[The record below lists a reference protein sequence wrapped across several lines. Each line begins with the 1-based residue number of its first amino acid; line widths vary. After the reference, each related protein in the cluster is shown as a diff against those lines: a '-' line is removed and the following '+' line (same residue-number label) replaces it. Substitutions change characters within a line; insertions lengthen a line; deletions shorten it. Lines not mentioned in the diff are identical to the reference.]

1 MEPQNRYLVTRSVAA
16 LTGTSPSF
24 WNQRRVRGDG
34 PPFIKFG
41 SRVLYQ
47 LTEVEER
54 LAKRTKRSTGEFEQ

>member
-1 MEPQNRYLVTRSVAA
+1 VGSDGCLDTRSVAA

-34 PPFIKFG
+34 PPFIKLG

-47 LTEVEER
+47 LTEVEEW
-54 LAKRTKRSTGEFEQ
+54 LADRTKRSTSEFEQ